1 MNLKMKLAILLVVV
15 TLLGTGS
22 ISIAALSTMRNE
34 AEESISDNLR
44 STAENTAEQIGGWV
58 GKNAKVVE
66 TTALVIESS
75 VPLDQIKESQLQA
88 YTAESN
94 KNNLSDIYVGMED
107 GRMIDGSGWVPEAGY
122 DVKVRPWYMEGKA
135 ANALN
140 FSNPYLDM
148 ISGDYAVSI
157 GYPLH
162 EADGAFAGVVAG
174 DMKLSTL
181 TDTINNIKIDGG
193 FAFMTDKTGVVLAH
207 ADADN
212 VNKPLKEIADYSGI
226 ADQILQGGE
235 SGSLTYTYKGEPQL
249 LYYQKVEGTGWYV
262 AASVSKSYAFA
273 EYVQMRNLFIGGII
287 GLAVLLGVLAVFAA
301 ARLIKPLI
309 LLQKS
314 AQSMAEGDLTVS
326 VDVKGKDEI
335 GKLGTAFNEMSASL
349 RELIHAAAGSAEGV
363 ENSAKYM
370 HGQAEGAKHISDQIA
385 VVIEEL
391 AKGATDQ
398 ASSIQTGVEQ
408 LGDMNESIEAIA
420 SSAGLAASS
429 ADDVTEAMKGGLEAV
444 ASQGDLTE
452 ASRSSASRVEEANR
466 RLGDQTVKIGE
477 AVSLIHTVAKQTNLL
492 ALNAAIEA
500 ARAGEHGKGFSV
512 VADEVRKLAEQTR
525 ASAADIDTLL
535 AGVQEAGRQS
545 IDEIQEFQATV
556 DKQIEA
562 AASTRGAFDVIRGSV
577 DGITSR
583 IREVSIASDELKHSA
598 DHVSSIMTDIAAVAE
613 QSAASTEE
621 AASSTQE
628 QAQAISSISDLSG
641 EVSVS
646 ADELRARIAK
656 FKTEESA

>member
-1 MNLKMKLAILLVVV
+1 MNLKMKLAVLLIIV
-15 TLLGTGS
+15 TLVGTGS
-22 ISIAALSTMRNE
+22 ISMVALSSMKSR
-34 AEESISDNLR
+34 AEKSISSNLQ
-44 STAENTAEQIGGWV
+44 STALNTAEQIGGWV

-66 TTALVIESS
+66 TTAEVIKSS
-75 VPLDQIKESQLQA
+75 VPLSQISESHLEA
-88 YTAESN
+88 FKAESN

-107 GRMIDGSGWVPEAGY
+107 GRMIDGSGWVPEADY
-122 DVKVRPWYMEGKA
+122 DVKMRPWYTEGKA

-140 FSNPYLDM
+140 FSNPYLDAV
-148 ISGDYAVSI
+148 SGEYAVSI
-157 GYPLH
+157 SYPLH
-162 EADGAFAGVVAG
+162 DKDGQIAGIAAG
-174 DMKLSTL
+174 DLKLSTL
-181 TDTINNIKIDGG
+181 TDTINNIQVDGG
-193 FAFMTDKTGVVLAH
+193 FAFMTDKTGIVLSH
-207 ADADN
+207 SDKDY
-212 VNKPLKEIADYSGI
+212 VNKPLKEIADYEAI
-226 ADQILQGGE
+226 ADELLQGE
-235 SGSLTYTYKGEPQL
+235 AGSLEYMYKGESHL
-249 LYYQKVEGTGWYV
+249 LNYQKVEGTNWV
-262 AASVSKSYAFA
+262 IAASVSKSYAFA
-273 EYVQMRNLFIGGII
+273 EYVQMRNLFVGGIT
-287 GLAVLLGVLAVFAA
+287 LLVVLLTAVAVFAA
-301 ARLIKPLI
+301 AQLIKPLI

-314 AQSMAEGDLTVS
+314 AQKMSQGDLTVT

-335 GKLGTAFNEMSASL
+335 GKLGLAFNEMSSRL
-349 RELIHAAAGSAEGV
+349 RELIHTAAGSAEGV

-370 HGQAEGAKHISDQIA
+370 HGQAEGAKLISDQIA

-391 AKGATDQ
+391 AKGAMDQ

-408 LGDMNESIEAIA
+408 LGDMNASIEAIA
-420 SSAGLAASS
+420 SSADLAASS
-429 ADDVTEAMKGGLEAV
+429 ADNVTEAMKGGLKAV
-444 ASQGDLTE
+444 ASQGNLTE
-452 ASRSSASRVEEANR
+452 ASRSSAERVEEANR

-477 AVSLIHTVAKQTNLL
+477 AVSLINTVAKQTNLL

-545 IDEIQEFQATV
+545 IGEIQEFQATV

-583 IREVSIASDELKHSA
+583 IREVSAASDELKRSS
-598 DHVSSIMTDIAAVAE
+598 DHVSAIMTDIAAVAE

-628 QAQAISSISDLSG
+628 QAQAIASMSDLSG

-646 ADELRARIAK
+646 ADELRGQIAK
-656 FKTEESA
+656 FKTQ

>member
-1 MNLKMKLAILLVVV
+1 MNLKMKLAALLVVV
-15 TLLGTGS
+15 TLVGTGS
-22 ISIAALSTMRNE
+22 ISIAALSSMKNE
-34 AEESISDNLR
+34 AEESISDSLR
-44 STAENTAEQIGGWV
+44 ATATNTSEQIGGWV
-58 GKNAKVVE
+58 AANAKLVE
-66 TTALVIESS
+66 TTALTLQAS
-75 VPLDQIKESQLQA
+75 VPLDQIQVKHLQA
-88 YTAESN
+88 FQADSN
-94 KNNLSDIYVGMED
+94 KDKIGDMYVGLESGKLVD
-107 GRMIDGSGWVPEAGY
+107 GLDWKPGADYVLKE
-122 DVKVRPWYMEGKA
+122 RPWYVEAKA

-140 FSNPYLDM
+140 FSNPYLDAA
-148 ISGDYAVSI
+148 SKQYAVSI
-157 GYPLH
+157 GYPLR
-162 EADGAFAGVVAG
+162 DSSGNFAGVLAG
-174 DMKLSTL
+174 DMRLSKLTE
-181 TDTINNIKIDGG
+181 TINNIKVDGG

-207 ADADN
+207 PDADD
-212 VNKPLKEIADYSGI
+212 VNKPLSEIADYAGI
-226 ADQILQGGE
+226 ASQLLQGD
-235 SGSLTYTYKGEPQL
+235 SGSLEYTYKGEPQL
-249 LYYQKVEGTGWYV
+249 LYYQKVEGTGWVV

-273 EYVQMRNLFIGGII
+273 EYVQMRNLFIGGILL
-287 GLAVLLGVLAVFAA
+287 LAVLLTVVAVFAA

-314 AQSMAEGDLTVS
+314 AQSMSEGDLTVS

-420 SSAGLAASS
+420 NSAGLAASS
-429 ADDVTEAMKGGLEAV
+429 ADEVTEAMKGGLEAV

-452 ASRSSASRVEEANR
+452 ASRSSAGRVEEANR

>member
-1 MNLKMKLAILLVVV
+1 MNLKMKLAVLLVVV
-15 TLLGTGS
+15 TLIGTGS
-22 ISIAALSTMRNE
+22 ISMAALSNMKKE
-34 AEESISDNLR
+34 AEQSIGDNLR
-44 STAENTAEQIGGWV
+44 ATATNTSQEIGGWINGNV
-58 GKNAKVVE
+58 KVVE
-66 TTALVIESS
+66 TTALNLKAT
-75 VPLDQIKESQLQA
+75 VPLNRIEEKHLQA
-88 YTAESN
+88 FRAESN
-94 KNNLSDIYVGMED
+94 KDKIGDMYVGLED
-107 GRMIDGSGWVPEAGY
+107 GTLVDGVGWVPGEGY
-122 DVKVRPWYMEGKA
+122 DVKARPWYIEAKA

-140 FSNPYLDM
+140 FSNPYLDPA
-148 ISGDYAVSI
+148 SNQYAVSI
-157 GYPLH
+157 GYPLQD
-162 EADGAFAGVVAG
+162 ASGKFAGVLAG
-174 DMKLSTL
+174 DMRLTTL
-181 TDTINNIKIDGG
+181 TDTVNNIKIDGG

-207 ADADN
+207 PDADS
-212 VNKPLKEIADYSGI
+212 VNKPLKESADYAKI
-226 ADQILQGGE
+226 ADQMLENE
-235 SGSLTYTYKGEPQL
+235 SGSVEYTYKGEPQL
-249 LYYQKVEGTGWYV
+249 LHYEKVEGTGWIV
-262 AASVSKSYAFA
+262 AASVSKNHAFA
-273 EYVQMRNLFIGGII
+273 DYVQMRNFFVGGIV
-287 GLAVLLGVLAVFAA
+287 GLALLLTVLAVVAA

-314 AQSMAEGDLTVS
+314 AQQMAEGDLTVK
-326 VDVKGKDEI
+326 VDVKGRDEI
-335 GKLGTAFNEMSASL
+335 GKLGAAFNDMSASL

-398 ASSIQTGVEQ
+398 ASSIQSGVEQ
-408 LGDMNESIEAIA
+408 LGDMNASIEAIA
-420 SSAGLAASS
+420 SSAGLASSS
-429 ADDVTEAMKGGLEAV
+429 ADEVTDAMKGGLQAV
-444 ASQGDLTE
+444 AAQGELTE
-452 ASRSSASRVEEANR
+452 ASRSSAGRVEEANR
-466 RLGDQTVKIGE
+466 RLGEQTVKIGE

-535 AGVQEAGRQS
+535 EGVQEAGRQS
-545 IDEIQEFQATV
+545 IDEIQEFQTMV

-562 AASTRGAFDVIRGSV
+562 ASSTRGAFDVIRVSV

-598 DHVSSIMTDIAAVAE
+598 DHVSAIMTDIAAVAE

-656 FKTEESA
+656 FKTE

>member
-22 ISIAALSTMRNE
+22 ISIAALGNMKKE
-34 AEESISDNLR
+34 AEDSINDSLK
-44 STAENTAEQIGGWV
+44 STATITAEEVGGWV

-66 TTALVIESS
+66 TTALVLQSS
-75 VPLDQIKESQLQA
+75 VPLDQLKQSQLQA
-88 YTAESN
+88 FTSDSN
-94 KNNLSDIYVGMED
+94 KNNISDIYLGMAD
-107 GRMIDGSGWVPEAGY
+107 GRMIDGGGWVPDAGY
-122 DVKVRPWYMEGKA
+122 DVTVRPWYTEGKA
-135 ANALN
+135 ANAMN
-140 FSNPYLDM
+140 FSNPYLDLT
-148 ISGDYAVSI
+148 SGDYAVAMT
-157 GYPLH
+157 YPLH
-162 EADGAFAGVVAG
+162 EPDGSFAGVVAG
-174 DMKLSTL
+174 DMKLSKL
-181 TDTINNIKIDGG
+181 TEMINNIKIGGG
-193 FAFMTDKTGVVLAH
+193 FGFMTDKTGVVLAH
-207 ADADN
+207 ADADD
-212 VNKPLKEIADYSGI
+212 VNKPLKDIPDYAAI
-226 ADQILQGGE
+226 ADQMLQTE
-235 SGSLTYTYKGEPQL
+235 TSGSLEYTYKGEPQL
-249 LYYQKVEGTGWYV
+249 LYYERVEGTDWIV
-262 AASVSKSYAFA
+262 AASVSKKYAFA
-273 EYVQMRNLFIGGII
+273 EYAQMRNLFIGGII
-287 GLAVLLGVLAVFAA
+287 GLAIILAVVAVFAA

-314 AQSMAEGDLTVS
+314 AQRMAEGDLTVS

-349 RELIHAAAGSAEGV
+349 RELIHAAAGSAGGV
-363 ENSAKYM
+363 ESSAKYM
-370 HGQAEGAKHISDQIA
+370 NGQAEGAKHISDQIA

-408 LGDMNESIEAIA
+408 LGDMNESITAIT
-420 SSAGLAASS
+420 SSAGLATSS
-429 ADDVTEAMKGGLEAV
+429 ADQATSAMAEGLAAV
-444 ASQGDLTE
+444 ASQGELTE
-452 ASRSSASRVEEANR
+452 ASRTSAERVEEANR

-525 ASAADIDTLL
+525 SSAADIDTLL

-545 IDEIQEFQATV
+545 IDEIREFQSTV

-577 DGITSR
+577 DGITTR
-583 IREVSIASDELKHSA
+583 IREVSLASNELKHSA

-613 QSAASTEE
+613 QSAASTQQ

-628 QAQAISSISDLSG
+628 QAQAISSISDLSS

-646 ADELRARIAK
+646 ADELRVRIAK
-656 FKTEESA
+656 FKTE

>member
-1 MNLKMKLAILLVVV
+1 MNLKMKLAALLVVV
-15 TLLGTGS
+15 TVLGTGS
-22 ISIAALSTMRNE
+22 ISLGALSSMRSE
-34 AEESISDNLR
+34 AEQSVSDNLK
-44 STAENTAEQIGGWV
+44 NTALKTTEQIGGWV

-66 TTALVIESS
+66 TTALNLQAT
-75 VPLDQIKESQLQA
+75 VPLNQIREKHLGVFK
-88 YTAESN
+88 TESN
-94 KNNLSDIYVGMED
+94 KNNIGDIYLGLED
-107 GRMIDGSGWVPEAGY
+107 GTMIDGTGWLAPEGY
-122 DVKVRPWYMEGKA
+122 DVKVRPWYTEAKA

-140 FSNPYLDM
+140 FSNPYHDM
-148 ISGDYAVSI
+148 ASDQYAVSI
-157 GYPLH
+157 GYPLRDS
-162 EADGAFAGVVAG
+162 AGNFAGVLAG
-174 DMKLSTL
+174 DMRLSTL
-181 TDTINNIKIDGG
+181 TDTIKNIKIDGG
-193 FAFMTDKTGVVLAH
+193 FAFLTDKTGVVLAH
-207 ADADN
+207 PDADAI
-212 VNKPLKEIADYSGI
+212 NKPLKESADYAAI
-226 ADQILQGGE
+226 APQLLEGE
-235 SGSLTYTYKGEPQL
+235 SGSVEYTYKGEPQL
-249 LYYQKVEGTGWYV
+249 LYYQKVQDTDWVV

-273 EYVQMRNLFIGGII
+273 DYVQMRNLFIVGIAALI
-287 GLAVLLGVLAVFAA
+287 IVLTIVAVIAA
-301 ARLIKPLI
+301 SRLIKPLI

-314 AQSMAEGDLTVS
+314 AQRMSEGDLTVT
-326 VDVKGKDEI
+326 VDVKGNDEI
-335 GKLGTAFNEMSASL
+335 GKLGGAFNEMSASL

-370 HGQAEGAKHISDQIA
+370 NGQAEGAKHISDQIA

-391 AKGATDQ
+391 ARGATDQ
-398 ASSIQTGVEQ
+398 ASSIQSGVEQ
-408 LGDMNESIEAIA
+408 LGDMNASIEAIA
-420 SSAGLAASS
+420 SSAGRASAG
-429 ADDVTEAMKGGLEAV
+429 ADDVTDAMRGGLQAV
-444 ASQGDLTE
+444 ASQADLTE
-452 ASRSSASRVEEANR
+452 ASRSSAGRVEEANR
-466 RLGDQTVKIGE
+466 RLGDQTIKIGE

-512 VADEVRKLAEQTR
+512 VADEVRKLAEQAR

-545 IDEIQEFQATV
+545 IGEIQEFQAMV

-583 IREVSIASDELKHSA
+583 IREVSGASDELKRSSDQVSA
-598 DHVSSIMTDIAAVAE
+598 IMTDIAAVAE
-613 QSAASTEE
+613 QSAASTEQ

-656 FKTEESA
+656 FKTQ

>member
-1 MNLKMKLAILLVVV
+1 MNLKMKLAALLVIV
-15 TLLGTGS
+15 TLVGTGS
-22 ISIAALSTMRNE
+22 ISVAALSTMKND
-34 AEESISDNLR
+34 AQKVIDSNLQGAAR
-44 STAENTAEQIGGWV
+44 NTAEQIGGWV

-66 TTALVIESS
+66 TTAQVIESS
-75 VPLDQIKESQLQA
+75 VPLDRIAESHLQA
-88 YTAESN
+88 YAAESN

-107 GRMIDGSGWVPEAGY
+107 GRMIDGSGWVPEADY
-122 DVKVRPWYMEGKA
+122 DVKVRPWYTEGKA

-140 FSNPYLDM
+140 FSNPYLDL
-148 ISGDYAVSI
+148 ISGEYAVSI

-162 EADGAFAGVVAG
+162 EKDGAFAGVVAG

-181 TDTINNIKIDGG
+181 TETINTIKIDGG

-212 VNKPLKEIADYSGI
+212 VNKPLGEVADYAGI
-226 ADQILQGGE
+226 AAEMLKNE
-235 SGSLTYTYKGEPQL
+235 SGSVEYEYKGDTHL
-249 LYYQKVEGTGWYV
+249 LYYQKVAGTGWLV
-262 AASVSKSYAFA
+262 AASVSKDFAFA
-273 EYVQMRNLFIGGII
+273 DYIQLRNIFII
-287 GLAVLLGVLAVFAA
+287 GIAALAILLTLVAVFAA

-309 LLQKS
+309 LLQQS
-314 AQSMAEGDLTVS
+314 AQRMSEGDLTATVEI
-326 VDVKGKDEI
+326 KGKDEI
-335 GKLGTAFNEMSASL
+335 GKLGTAFNDMSASL
-349 RELIHAAAGSAEGV
+349 RKLIHATANSAEGV

-370 HGQAEGAKHISDQIA
+370 NGQAEGAKHISDQIA

-391 AKGATDQ
+391 ARGATDQ
-398 ASSIQTGVEQ
+398 ASSIQSGVEQ
-408 LGDMNESIEAIA
+408 LGDMNASIDAIA
-420 SSAGLAASS
+420 SSAGQASAG
-429 ADDVTEAMKGGLEAV
+429 ADDVTEAMQGGLQAV
-444 ASQGDLTE
+444 ASQGNLTE
-452 ASRSSASRVEEANR
+452 ASRSSAGRVEEANR

-545 IDEIQEFQATV
+545 IGEIQEFQAMV

-562 AASTRGAFDVIRGSV
+562 AASTRGAFDVIRSSV

-583 IREVSIASDELKHSA
+583 IHEVSTASEELKHSS
-598 DHVSSIMTDIAAVAE
+598 DHVSAIMTDIAAVAE

-628 QAQAISSISDLSG
+628 QAQAIASISDLSG

-656 FKTEESA
+656 FKTQ

>member
-1 MNLKMKLAILLVVV
+1 MNLKMKLAALLVVV
-15 TLLGTGS
+15 TLVGTGS
-22 ISIAALSTMRNE
+22 ISIAALSSMKST
-34 AEESISDNLR
+34 AEESISDSLR
-44 STAENTAEQIGGWV
+44 ATATNTSEQIGGWV
-58 GKNAKVVE
+58 SANAKVVE
-66 TTALVIESS
+66 TTALNIQAT
-75 VPLDQIKESQLQA
+75 VPLNQIEEKHVQA
-88 YTAESN
+88 FTSESN
-94 KNNLSDIYVGMED
+94 KDRIGDMYVGLED
-107 GRMIDGSGWVPEAGY
+107 GTLVDGLGWVPPADY
-122 DVKVRPWYMEGKA
+122 DVHARPWYIEAKA
-135 ANALN
+135 TNALN
-140 FSNPYLDM
+140 FSNPYLDPA
-148 ISGDYAVSI
+148 SNEYAVSI
-157 GYPLH
+157 GYPLQD
-162 EADGAFAGVVAG
+162 ANGQFAGVVAG
-174 DMKLSTL
+174 DMRLSKLTE
-181 TDTINNIKIDGG
+181 TINNIKIDGG

-207 ADADN
+207 PDSED
-212 VNKPLKEIADYSGI
+212 VNKPLKEVSDYAAI
-226 ADQILQGGE
+226 ADQLLQGD
-235 SGSLTYTYKGEPQL
+235 SGSLEYTYKGEPQL
-249 LYYQKVEGTGWYV
+249 LYYQKVEGTGWV
-262 AASVSKSYAFA
+262 IAASVSKSHAFA
-273 EYVQMRNLFIGGII
+273 EYTQMRNLFIGGILL
-287 GLAVLLGVLAVFAA
+287 LAVLLTGLAVFAA

-370 HGQAEGAKHISDQIA
+370 NTQAEGAKHISDQIA

-429 ADDVTEAMKGGLEAV
+429 ADEVTEAMKGGLEAV
-444 ASQGDLTE
+444 ASQSDLTE